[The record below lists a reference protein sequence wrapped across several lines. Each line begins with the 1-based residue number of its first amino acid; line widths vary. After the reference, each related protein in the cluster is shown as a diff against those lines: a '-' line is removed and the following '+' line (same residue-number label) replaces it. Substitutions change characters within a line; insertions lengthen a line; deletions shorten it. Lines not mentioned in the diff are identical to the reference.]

1 MPDTRLKGR
10 HCSICLVCTSDV
22 PCVWMDESI
31 CSVGKNKL
39 VEASRA
45 SRVSSPG
52 YPRSHTTARCY
63 QIDNC
68 GRVRLEMHL
77 SAFFGRFETA
87 KNKLAIWGIKFRDRW
102 PKRHRRS
109 STSFQASLKMLDQR
123 CLETKHGR
131 HPPTEQRPHF
141 HRLPAD
147 LQGLAQCLI
156 SCYAGSKSNTPSPSA

>member
-109 STSFQASLKMLDQR
+109 STSFGVSEYTPRARKTQNRNKYLPGLVEDA
-123 CLETKHGR
+123 
-131 HPPTEQRPHF
+131 RPA
-141 HRLPAD
+141 LP
-147 LQGLAQCLI
+147 
-156 SCYAGSKSNTPSPSA
+156 